1 MLRLN
6 VDELQ
11 ELQAICEQHDQIDLK
26 LNWDMLLNPEED
38 NSLHLVEYREG
49 RLIAFLGK
57 YVIGGSMEICGM
69 VHPDFRRQGIFT
81 RLLKNGITREEA
93 TKYSS
98 ILLNTLAASASGQ
111 AFLKTVSCSYSF
123 TEYQMQYVATENKL
137 SSVRPGISLRTAT
150 QEDAVLLS
158 QLDEDGFQCNY
169 EQTLQDFERLSPKD
183 MAENELIIAD
193 GQIVGKIRVSRL
205 EERSWVY
212 GFVIH
217 SRYRGEG
224 IGRAVLEQ
232 VIAREYAAG
241 HSIWL
246 DVAIENPAAMK
257 LYETA
262 GFQLRSAQD
271 YLTYVFA

>member
-1 MLRLN
+1 MLNFN
-6 VDELQ
+6 VEKLQ
-11 ELQAICEQHDQIDLK
+11 ELQTYCEQYDQIGLK
-26 LNWDMLLNPEED
+26 LNWDMLLNPDED
-38 NSLHLVEYREG
+38 NSLHLMEFRDE

-57 YVIGGSMEICGM
+57 FIIGGNMEICGM
-69 VHPDFRRQGIFT
+69 VHPDFRRQGVFT
-81 RLLKNGITREEA
+81 KLLKNGITKEEA
-93 TKYSS
+93 MYSS
-98 ILLNTLAASASGQ
+98 ILLNSPAASASGQ

-137 SSVRPGISLRTAT
+137 STVRPGISLRKAT
-150 QEDAVLLS
+150 HEDAVLLS
-158 QLDEDGFQCNY
+158 QLDADGFQCDY
-169 EQTLQDFERLSPKD
+169 EQTLHDFKRLSPKD
-183 MAENELIIAD
+183 LAETELIIRD
-193 GQIVGKIRVSRL
+193 GQTVGKIRVSQL
-205 EERSWVY
+205 EELSWIY

-232 VIAREYAAG
+232 VIAREHAAG

-271 YLTYVFA
+271 YFTYRGC